1 MTKNQTANVAKSEN
15 NIYAEV
21 FCAYDEIVA
30 ADELKPNPLNPNIHP
45 QDQIELLAK
54 ILVKAGWRAPITVS
68 NRSGMI
74 VKGHGRLLAAKLAG
88 LTSVPVDYQDYS
100 SDEEEYAD
108 MIADN
113 KIAEFSILD
122 KKFIAEIFENYQ
134 FSDDDIILTG
144 FNPEEFQDIYSAV
157 DDKEN
162 GYVKANLKELFIAPP
177 FSIFKANSG
186 EWQTRKN
193 DWLALGIKSE
203 LGRNKTFKSLQ
214 KLHESRRDLTETQ
227 LKNSYKAGISI
238 FDPVLCELVY
248 SWFSKEDDTILDPF
262 AGGSV
267 RGIVASILKRHYCG
281 IELRQEQVEANIQNA
296 SELCKDYTPEWII
309 GDSCK
314 ILDTLENN
322 SYDMMLSCPP
332 YLNLEVYSNNPDD
345 ISNMKHSDFF
355 NIYSQIINKC
365 YAKLKDN
372 TFAVWVIGEVRN
384 KDGNYYNFLGDTIK
398 TFINAGFKYYNEI
411 ILETPVGTAALRAAA
426 GFKCSRKICK
436 IHQNVLVFLK
446 GNAKVAAERLGDVIV
461 KDFDIH
467 ETGLE

>member
-1 MTKNQTANVAKSEN
+1 MTENQTANVAKSEN

-30 ADELKPNPLNPNIHP
+30 ADELKANPLNPNTHP
-45 QDQIELLAK
+45 EEQIQLLAK

-157 DDKEN
+157 DAKEN
-162 GYVKANLKELFIAPP
+162 DYVKANLKELFIAPP

-186 EWQTRKN
+186 DWQNRKN
-193 DWLALGIKSE
+193 DWLELGIKSE

-214 KLHESRRDLTETQ
+214 KLHEKRIDITETQ

-248 SWFSKEDDTILDPF
+248 SWFSKENDTILDPF

-267 RGIVASILKRHYCG
+267 RGIVASILKRNYCG

-296 SELCKDYTPEWII
+296 AEICKDYTPEWII

-322 SYDMMLSCPP
+322 SFDMMLSCPP

-345 ISNMKHSDFF
+345 ISNMKHSAFL

-365 YAKLKDN
+365 YAKLKN
-372 TFAVWVIGEVRN
+372 NSFAVWVIGEVRN
-384 KDGNYYNFLGDTIK
+384 KDGNYYNFLGDTIQI
-398 TFINAGFKYYNEI
+398 FINAGFKYYNEI
-411 ILETPVGTAALRAAA
+411 ILETPVGYVRQPA
-426 GFKCSRKICK
+426 S
-436 IHQNVLVFLK
+436 NVQEKFVKFIKMFL
-446 GNAKVAAERLGDVIV
+446 
-461 KDFDIH
+461 FS
-467 ETGLE
+467 